1 MSNQSPRQPCRS
13 RGRHSP
19 LPSQLGV
26 TDDTVV
32 MDNPG
37 VPVPGGDSVSS
48 SSVEIVQIRPVR
60 QRTTSRRRRSVRRAR
75 GVSIPEQPRESC
87 VACAQLLNGIV
98 HSCHGCTGKYHFP
111 RCESATVIG
120 VLYKIKLCTSCT
132 DLVKKLRLDV
142 REHFANYQSLWNE
155 GAFYELVEQLQQ

>member
-1 MSNQSPRQPCRS
+1 MRAVEVMSNQSPRQPSRS
-13 RGRHSP
+13 RGRQSP
-19 LPSQLGV
+19 LPSQPGI

-37 VPVPGGDSVSS
+37 NVPVPGGDSVSS
-48 SSVEIVQIRPVR
+48 SSVEVVQIRPVR
-60 QRTTSRRRRSVRRAR
+60 QRTTSRRRRSVRRVR

-111 RCESATVIG
+111 RCESTTVIG
-120 VLYKIKLCTSCT
+120 VLYKIKIHTLATRVYGT
-132 DLVKKLRLDV
+132 
-142 REHFANYQSLWNE
+142 REIGL
-155 GAFYELVEQLQQ
+155 